1 MNNFE
6 SERSFTEHMK
16 RCYPPGTRLVLLSM
30 DDPYAPVPSGTKGT
44 VVHVDDAAQIHMKWD
59 NGRTLALVHGED
71 SFRKLTDEELAE
83 EQNENMDEGNT
94 SVSECEV
101 ARKTYR

>member
-1 MNNFE
+1 MNKFE
-6 SERSFTEHMK
+6 SERSFTKHMK

-44 VVHVDDAAQIHMKWD
+44 IVHVDDAAQIHMKWD

-71 SFRKLTDEELAE
+71 SFRKLTDEGLAE

-94 SVSECEV
+94 PVLGM
-101 ARKTYR
+101 